1 MLSSYPSSTYLK
13 MSRSWRLPLLLL
25 GVAGLLLSGV
35 LLPEAAAADWLV
47 TRDGQRIETQG
58 NWHMKGRAVLFTHA
72 DGRVDQLPRD
82 YIDFEASERATK
94 GEEPRIVMYAT
105 TWCPYCRKAR
115 KLLNELDIEW
125 VEKDIERDREAAR
138 EFAKKVGRGSGVPV
152 IDFDGTLLRGYNPD
166 KIRRLAEEV
175 RKREKRRKAR
185 EVAQAEQ

>member
-1 MLSSYPSSTYLK
+1 MRQTFSGIP
-13 MSRSWRLPLLLL
+13 RVALLLSL
-25 GVAGLLLSGV
+25 GAGLLFS
-35 LLPEAAAADWLV
+35 LPASADWLV

-58 NWHMKGRAVLFTHA
+58 NWQMKGRAVLFTHA

-82 YIDFEASERATK
+82 YIDFEASERATA
-94 GEEPRIVMYAT
+94 GEEPRIVMYST
-105 TWCPYCRKAR
+105 SWCPYCRKAR

-138 EFAKKVGRGSGVPV
+138 EMIKKAGRGAGVPV

-175 RKREKRRKAR
+175 RKSEKRRKAR
-185 EVAQAEQ
+185 EVAKNER